1 MKLFARFI
9 LHWLEF
15 DLARAMAAPVR
26 NSENIAWLHSKIDEW
41 ELVELQSTRRLT

>member
-1 MKLFARFI
+1 MKYLARFI
-9 LHWLEF
+9 LHWLAF

-26 NSENIAWLHSKIDEW
+26 NSQNIDWINSKIAEW